1 MTSTQNWK
9 SDLQGF
15 LKGRGKIQQL
25 AELTG
30 VEHLRATA
38 AENRRNSEAE
48 AAHARRV
55 VWGSDESGGG
65 SSSSSA
71 EDDMGTTILGD
82 ITQPPTVIVP
92 AQQNNLWPMVA
103 LALAGMLPAAG
114 LGAAGAGAAAAY
126 LLSRPAAVPEV
137 RPDPDYEDSSVKIG
151 LGRLEDYTK

>member
-1 MTSTQNWK
+1 MTSNLNWK
-9 SDLQGF
+9 GNLSDF
-15 LKGRGKIQQL
+15 LTRRGKIQTL

-30 VEHLRATA
+30 VQHMQATA

-48 AAHARRV
+48 AAHARKV
-55 VWGSDESGGG
+55 VWGSDEPAGGQN
-65 SSSSSA
+65 

-92 AQQNNLWPMVA
+92 QQQNSVWPMVA